1 MSQEMPI
8 EHSFVAEIITIGDEI
23 LIGQIVDT
31 NSAWMGQKLSDV
43 GIKVSQITSISDS
56 REAIISALND
66 AGKRAQLVLIT
77 GGLGPTKDDITK
89 ETLREYFGGEM
100 VFHEGQY
107 VQVAAIFKSFGREVS
122 EINRKQ
128 AEVPS
133 SCRVLVNDRG
143 TAPAMWFELN
153 NTIYVS
159 MPGVPYE
166 MKSFMENQVIPE
178 VTSRLKLPVI
188 IHRTFLT
195 QGVGE
200 SMLSEWIEGWE
211 NALPSHLK
219 LAYLPSPGI
228 VRLRISATGS
238 IHSELEA
245 EVNRYAESLYEL
257 IDTHIYGEGE
267 ILMAEVIQK
276 LMIYS
281 NVSLSIAESCT
292 GGNIA
297 HLITSISG
305 SSNYFLGGVVCY
317 SAKIKIDVLDVN
329 ESTINQFGVVSEQTV
344 AEMAEGAKFKF
355 KSDYS
360 IAVSGIAGP
369 DGGTEE
375 LPVGSIWIAVCGPKG
390 SESKLF
396 RFSTHRGRNI
406 TMASQSALNMLRKM
420 LLKDVVV

>member
-1 MSQEMPI
+1 MPI
-8 EHSFVAEIITIGDEI
+8 EHSFVAEIITIGDEL
-23 LIGQIVDT
+23 LIGQVIDT
-31 NSAWMGQKLSDV
+31 NSAWMGQKLSDI

-56 REAIISALND
+56 RNAIINALKE

-107 VQVAAIFKSFGREVS
+107 AQVEAIFKSFGKEVT
-122 EINRKQ
+122 EINKKQ

-178 VTSRLKLPVI
+178 LTSRLKLPVI

-200 SMLSEWIEGWE
+200 SLLSEWIEEWE
-211 NALPSHLK
+211 NSLPSHLK
-219 LAYLPSPGI
+219 LAYLPSPGM
-228 VRLRISATGS
+228 VRLRISAMGLV
-238 IHSELEA
+238 HAELED
-245 EVNRYAESLYEL
+245 EVNKYATSLYEL
-257 IDTHIYGEGE
+257 IGNHIYGEGD
-267 ILMAEVIQK
+267 IQMAEVIQN
-276 LMIYS
+276 LMINS
-281 NVSLSIAESCT
+281 NVTLSVAESCT

-297 HLITSISG
+297 HLITSVSG
-305 SSNYFLGGVVCY
+305 SSNYFLGGIVCY
-317 SAKIKIDVLDVN
+317 TSEMKVDILGVN
-329 ESTINQFGVVSEQTV
+329 EATIKKFGVVSEQTV
-344 AEMAEGAKFKF
+344 VEMAECARSKF
-355 KSDYS
+355 KSNYS

-369 DGGTEE
+369 NGGSDE
-375 LPVGSIWIAVCGPKG
+375 LPVGSIWIAVAGPSG
-390 SESKLF
+390 TNSNMF
-396 RFSTHRGRNI
+396 RFSTNRGRNI
-406 TMASQSALNMLRKM
+406 TMASQSALNMLRKI
-420 LLKDVVV
+420 LLKAC